1 MEATVRWLSPMSFV
15 AETGSGHAIV
25 LDGAAEHGGRDL
37 GARPMEMLLV
47 GLGSC
52 SSFDVMLMLQK
63 GRQKVTDCQAFV
75 TAERADTEPKVFT
88 KINLHFVVVIN
99 FALSRIIAF
108 TAVGSSLAPARSAS
122 WACRASSLI
131 ILATISRL
139 RSSST
144 GRRWR
149 CPSRCSTTWCSV
161 SLTKP
166 KLQ

>member
-25 LDGAAEHGGRDL
+25 LDGATEHGGRDL

-88 KINLHFVVVIN
+88 KINLHFVVTGHAVDEKKVSRAID
-99 FALSRIIAF
+99 LSAEKYC
-108 TAVGSSLAPARSAS
+108 SAS
-122 WACRASSLI
+122 IMLG
-131 ILATISRL
+131 ATAE
-139 RSSST
+139 
-144 GRRWR
+144 
-149 CPSRCSTTWCSV
+149 
-161 SLTKP
+161 LTHSYEV
-166 KLQ
+166 QEAIN